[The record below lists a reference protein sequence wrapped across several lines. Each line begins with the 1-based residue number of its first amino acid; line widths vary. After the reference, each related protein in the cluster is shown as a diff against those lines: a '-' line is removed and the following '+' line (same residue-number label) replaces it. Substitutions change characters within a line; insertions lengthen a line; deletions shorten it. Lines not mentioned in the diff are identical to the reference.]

1 MKRLFVIRCLS
12 LGVVVCLGLASGCG
26 KNLPPM
32 SPVSGKVT
40 VNGQPL
46 TAGQVA
52 LIPDVGIPTQENT
65 KDQPTTVGLSA
76 GTIGSDGSY
85 KISTAGKDG
94 APAGKYRVSV
104 TPSMV
109 PSGDGKTAPPSGFN
123 QKFSDTRNTPLKIEV
138 PSSAAGAYDLK
149 LTK

>member
-1 MKRLFVIRCLS
+1 MKRSFAIRRLA

-65 KDQPTTVGLSA
+65 KDQPPTVGLSA
-76 GTIGSDGSY
+76 GIIGSDGTY
-85 KISTAGKDG
+85 KISTAGKEG
-94 APAGKYRVSV
+94 APAGKYRVTV
-104 TPSMV
+104 TPSMI
-109 PSGDGKTAPPSGFN
+109 PSGDGKPAPSGFN
-123 QKFSDTRNTPLKIEV
+123 PKFSNDRSTPLKIEV
-138 PSSAAGAYDLK
+138 PSTAAGAYDLK